1 MVYWFDYVGIAM
13 VTRGKTYVHEGY
25 RRRNSETFFSYFE
38 HWDVVERTHRR
49 WVLFT
54 EFFKELPV
62 VVVEQVIIYR
72 AKTLF
77 LLALYVAISDERLP
91 SREFADW
98 PSENGGGD
106 SRL

>member
-1 MVYWFDYVGIAM
+1 
-13 VTRGKTYVHEGY
+13 
-25 RRRNSETFFSYFE
+25 
-38 HWDVVERTHRR
+38 
-49 WVLFT
+49 
-54 EFFKELPV
+54 
-62 VVVEQVIIYR
+62 VVEQVIIYR